1 MSREIWFSLKQ
12 AKEIYREKPFYI
24 NIPIKDI
31 LKKSTLNLDNIKNES
46 ILVQGIIDLYYISKD
61 DKLVLLDYKTD
72 YVEKGKE
79 NLLLDKYNKQL
90 DIYKDALESALD
102 RKVDK
107 TFIYSVYLGKCI

>member
-1 MSREIWFSLKQ
+1 MKYDTLDLNS
-12 AKEIYREKPFYI
+12 
-24 NIPIKDI
+24 IKDE
-31 LKKSTLNLDNIKNES
+31 N

-61 DKLVLLDYKTD
+61 DELVLLDYKTD

-90 DIYKDALESALD
+90 EIYKDALESALD

-107 TFIYSVYLGKCI
+107 TFIYSVYLERCI